1 MTQLHDLR
9 LRFWFSRKASALLTP
24 SLPNSISPS
33 SRPVAFAGW
42 QLAEAHEDQAS
53 DAERRGDT
61 EQAMGW
67 FADSMRLRDVI
78 QVVTSIEIPLPAVTD
93 SEDDDRPGE
102 GGNGDGGISP
112 EPPLAA

>member
-1 MTQLHDLR
+1 
-9 LRFWFSRKASALLTP
+9 
-24 SLPNSISPS
+24 
-33 SRPVAFAGW
+33 
-42 QLAEAHEDQAS
+42 
-53 DAERRGDT
+53 
-61 EQAMGW
+61 MGW

-93 SEDDDRPGE
+93 SEDDDRNGE